1 MTLVLLILRLTLR
14 LLFWISEQLA
24 GLVPPPSSTT
34 GQLLVLWAEEKAEPD
49 GTWTRALRV
58 LVHIRRLPPPAAP
71 ILHSLFTAVTLT
83 RRLWS
88 STVSAGRR
96 LRDLLH
102 RLHRAADSA

>member
-1 MTLVLLILRLTLR
+1 MSFVVLILRLALQ
-14 LLFWISEQLA
+14 LLFWISERLA
-24 GLVPPPSSTT
+24 GLVPAPSSTT
-34 GQLLVLWAEEKAEPD
+34 GQLLVLWAEEKPEPD
-49 GTWTRALRV
+49 GTWTRTLRV

-71 ILHSLFTAVTLT
+71 ILHSLFTATRLT

-88 STVSAGRR
+88 AMVSAGRR